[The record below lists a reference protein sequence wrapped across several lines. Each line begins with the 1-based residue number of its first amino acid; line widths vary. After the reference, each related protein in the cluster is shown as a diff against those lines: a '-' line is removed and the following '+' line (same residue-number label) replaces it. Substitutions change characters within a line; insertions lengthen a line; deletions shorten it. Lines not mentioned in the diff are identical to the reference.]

1 MTGNTQKAHMV
12 VNNMTKTE
20 LENCIWEYGK
30 DIYSFCK
37 SITLNLQEA
46 DDLYQDTFLKAM
58 ELISQIDYERNPKS
72 YLLSI
77 ALRLWKNRKRKY
89 AWRNRIANV
98 FSLTDELDLDIV
110 KAAAFSPENELLKKE
125 EAHLVREAVGKLPE
139 KLKIP
144 VLLFY
149 MEDLPVAQIAF
160 ILKIPVGT
168 VKSRLYQARKL
179 LEKELEVVLDEK
191 YG

>member
-1 MTGNTQKAHMV
+1 
-12 VNNMTKTE
+12 MTKTE

-30 DIYSFCK
+30 DVYSFCR
-37 SITLNLQEA
+37 SLTLNLQEA

-58 ELISQIDYERNPKS
+58 ELIHDIDYEKNPKS

-77 ALRLWKNRKRKY
+77 ALRIWKNKKRKY

-98 FSLTDELDLDIV
+98 FSMTDELDLDDTEEPV
-110 KAAAFSPENELLKKE
+110 FSPEHELLKKE
-125 EAHLVREAVGKLPE
+125 ETDLVRQAVNKLPE

-144 VLLFY
+144 ILLFY
-149 MEDLPVAQIAF
+149 MEDLPIVQIASV
-160 ILKIPVGT
+160 LKIPVGT

-191 YG
+191 NG

>member
-1 MTGNTQKAHMV
+1 
-12 VNNMTKTE
+12 MTKTE

-37 SITLNLQEA
+37 SLTLNIQEA
-46 DDLYQDTFLKAM
+46 EDLYQDTFLKAM
-58 ELISQIDYERNPKS
+58 ELIREINCEKNPKS

-77 ALRLWKNRKRKY
+77 ALRIWKNKKRKY
-89 AWRNRIANV
+89 AWRSRIANV
-98 FSLTDELDLDIV
+98 LSLTEELDLNSIEEP
-110 KAAAFSPENELLKKE
+110 AFSPEHELLKKE
-125 EAHLVREAVGKLPE
+125 ETDLVHQAVNSLPE
-139 KLKIP
+139 KLKIA

-149 MEDLPVAQIAF
+149 MEDLPITQIAF
-160 ILKIPVGT
+160 VLKIPVGT

-191 YG
+191 YR

>member
-110 KAAAFSPENELLKKE
+110 KAAAFSPESELLKKE

>member
-1 MTGNTQKAHMV
+1 
-12 VNNMTKTE
+12 MTKTE

-30 DIYSFCK
+30 DVYSFCR
-37 SITLNLQEA
+37 SLTLNLQEA

-58 ELISQIDYERNPKS
+58 ELIHDIDYEKNPKS

-77 ALRLWKNRKRKY
+77 ALRIWKNKKRKY

-98 FSLTDELDLDIV
+98 FSMTDELDLDDTEEPV
-110 KAAAFSPENELLKKE
+110 FSPEHELLKKE
-125 EAHLVREAVGKLPE
+125 ETDLVRQAVNKLPE

-144 VLLFY
+144 ILLFY
-149 MEDLPVAQIAF
+149 MEDLPIVQIASV
-160 ILKIPVGT
+160 LKIPVGT

>member
-1 MTGNTQKAHMV
+1 MV
-12 VNNMTKTE
+12 NHMTKTE
-20 LENCIWEYGK
+20 LENCIFEYGK

-37 SITLNLQEA
+37 SIALNLQEA

-58 ELISQIDYERNPKS
+58 ELLSDIDYEKNPKS

-77 ALRLWKNRKRKY
+77 ALHLWKNKKRKY

-98 FSLTDELDLDIV
+98 ISITDELDLDLV
-110 KAAAFSPENELLKKE
+110 KASAFTPENELLKKE
-125 EAHLVREAVGKLPE
+125 ETDFVRSAVNRLPD
-139 KLKIP
+139 KLKLP
-144 VLLFY
+144 VLLYY

-160 ILKIPVGT
+160 VLKIPVGT
-168 VKSRLYQARKL
+168 VKSRLHFARKL
-179 LEKELEVVLDEK
+179 LEKELEVVLDET